1 MGELRMLR
9 SVMTLYRK
17 LPSALTGRA
26 AATAFM
32 FAVALGLVFVKPAV
46 AKDAKAVVELFTSQG
61 CSSCP
66 PADAFLGDLTKRDD
80 VIALTLPVDYW
91 DYLGW
96 KDTLASPTHSKRQR
110 AYARR
115 RGDGQV
121 YTPQMVI
128 NGRDHAIGSHRS
140 AVNSTIDREAD
151 LAKQSWVKVK
161 LSSDKNAIMVSAG
174 DYRGAG
180 KAPDATIWLL
190 LSTKKTDVAIR
201 RGENRGQSISYH
213 NVVRQ
218 MVPIGK
224 WTGSAVMVELPKSD
238 LMEGYDGC
246 TAILQVNG
254 AGPILGAAY
263 LDGAMMATT
272 N

>member
-1 MGELRMLR
+1 MLLG
-9 SVMTLYRK
+9 VMTMYRTY
-17 LPSALTGRA
+17 SNVLTGRA
-26 AATAFM
+26 AGAAVA
-32 FAVALGLVFVKPAV
+32 FAVMLVLAV
-46 AKDAKAVVELFTSQG
+46 ARPAAAKDPIAVVELFTSQG

-66 PADAFLGDLTKRDD
+66 PADAFLGDLTKRGD

-96 KDTLASPTHSKRQR
+96 KDTLASPAYSKRQR

-115 RGDGQV
+115 RGDAQV
-121 YTPQMVI
+121 YTPQMVV
-128 NGRDHAIGSHRS
+128 NGRQHAIGSHRS
-140 AVNSTIDREAD
+140 AVNRTIETEAKY
-151 LAKQSWVKVK
+151 AEKSWVKVK
-161 LSSDKNAIMVSAG
+161 LSSDANAIMVSAG
-174 DYRGAG
+174 GYRGAG
-180 KAPDATIWLL
+180 KAPDATLWLL
-190 LSTKKTDVAIR
+190 LSSKKTDVEIR
-201 RGENRGQSISYH
+201 RGENHGRNVTYH

-224 WTGSAVMVELPKSD
+224 WNGGAVKVELPKSD

-254 AGPILGAAY
+254 AGPILGAAH
-263 LDGAMMATT
+263 LDGAMITT